1 MRQPLQH
8 ELNDALASVLDE
20 MQLRADE
27 LQSTLEAERAA
38 LDCADAAALDAAGNR
53 KQALMQQL
61 EQLDAERQLLQRQ
74 QPVGEAVRESRWA
87 QVLQVLRHCHAL
99 NQRNGSLVN
108 QRLAQL
114 RQALAILTGHA
125 GESDLYGSSGELHG
139 SLRSKSLAAA

>member
-74 QPVGEAVRESRWA
+74 QPVGDAVRESRWA

-125 GESDLYGSSGELHG
+125 GESELYGSSGELHG

>member
-38 LDCADAAALDAAGNR
+38 LDRADAEALDAAGNR

-74 QPVGEAVRESRWA
+74 QPVGDAVRESRWA

-125 GESDLYGSSGELHG
+125 GESELYGSSGELHG

>member
-8 ELNDALASVLDE
+8 ELNDALASVLAE

-38 LDCADAAALDAAGNR
+38 LDRADAEALDAAGNR

-74 QPVGEAVRESRWA
+74 QPVGDAVRESRWA

-125 GESDLYGSSGELHG
+125 GESELYGSSGELHG

>member
-38 LDCADAAALDAAGNR
+38 LDRADAEALDAAGNR

-125 GESDLYGSSGELHG
+125 GESELYGSSGELHG

>member
-1 MRQPLQH
+1 MKQPLQH

-20 MQLRADE
+20 MQQRADE

-38 LDCADAAALDAAGNR
+38 LDGADAEALDAAGNR

-74 QPVGEAVRESRWA
+74 QPAGNAARESRWA
-87 QVLQVLRHCHAL
+87 QVLVVLRHCHAL

-125 GESDLYGSSGELHG
+125 GETGLYGSSGELHG

>member
-1 MRQPLQH
+1 MKQPLQH

-38 LDCADAAALDAAGNR
+38 LDRADAEALDAAGNR

-74 QPVGEAVRESRWA
+74 QPVGDAVRESRWA

>member
-20 MQLRADE
+20 MQQRADQ

-38 LDCADAAALDAAGNR
+38 LDRADAEALDAAGNH

-61 EQLDAERQLLQRQ
+61 EQLDAERQSLLRE
-74 QPVGEAVRESRWA
+74 QPVGDAVRASRWA

-125 GESDLYGSSGELHG
+125 GEGDLYGSGGELHG

>member
-38 LDCADAAALDAAGNR
+38 LDRADAAALDAAGNR

-74 QPVGEAVRESRWA
+74 QPVGDAVRESRWA

-125 GESDLYGSSGELHG
+125 GESELYGSSGELHG

>member
-20 MQLRADE
+20 MQQRADE

-38 LDCADAAALDAAGNR
+38 LDGADAEALDAAGNR

-74 QPVGEAVRESRWA
+74 QPVGDAVRESRWA
-87 QVLQVLRHCHAL
+87 HVLEVLRRCHAL

-125 GESDLYGSSGELHG
+125 GERELYGSSGELHG

>member
-1 MRQPLQH
+1 MKQPLQH

-38 LDCADAAALDAAGNR
+38 LDRADAEALDAAGNR

-74 QPVGEAVRESRWA
+74 QPVGDAVRESRWA

-125 GESDLYGSSGELHG
+125 GESELYGSSGELHG

>member
-1 MRQPLQH
+1 
-8 ELNDALASVLDE
+8 
-20 MQLRADE
+20 
-27 LQSTLEAERAA
+27 
-38 LDCADAAALDAAGNR
+38 
-53 KQALMQQL
+53 MQQL

>member
-38 LDCADAAALDAAGNR
+38 LDRADAEALDAAGNR

-74 QPVGEAVRESRWA
+74 QPVGDAVRESRWA

-125 GESDLYGSSGELHG
+125 GESELYGSSGELPG

>member
-1 MRQPLQH
+1 MKQPLQH
-8 ELNDALASVLDE
+8 ELNDAIASVLDE
-20 MQLRADE
+20 MQQRADE

-38 LDCADAAALDAAGNR
+38 LDHADAEALDAAGNR

-74 QPVGEAVRESRWA
+74 QPVGDAVRESRWA

-125 GESDLYGSSGELHG
+125 GEGGLYGSSGELHG
-139 SLRSKSLAAA
+139 SLRSRSLAAA

>member
-20 MQLRADE
+20 MQQRAE
-27 LQSTLEAERAA
+27 QLQTTLEAERAA
-38 LDCADAAALDAAGNR
+38 LDIADAPALDAAGSR

-61 EQLDAERQLLQRQ
+61 EQLDAERRLLQRQ
-74 QPVGEAVRESRWA
+74 QPVSDASRESRWA
-87 QVLQVLRHCHAL
+87 QILQVLRHCHAL
-99 NQRNGSLVN
+99 NLRNGSLVN

-125 GESDLYGSSGELHG
+125 GEGELYGSGGELHG

>member
-20 MQLRADE
+20 MQQRADQ
-27 LQSTLEAERAA
+27 LQSTLEAERTA
-38 LDCADAAALDAAGNR
+38 LDHADAEALDAAGNR

-61 EQLDAERQLLQRQ
+61 EQLDAERQSLLRE
-74 QPVGEAVRESRWA
+74 QPVGDAARASRWT
-87 QVLQVLRHCHAL
+87 QILQVLRHCHAL

-125 GESDLYGSSGELHG
+125 GEGDLYGSGGELHG

>member
-1 MRQPLQH
+1 MRQSLQH

-20 MQLRADE
+20 MQQRADQ

-38 LDCADAAALDAAGNR
+38 LDRADAEALDAAGNH

-61 EQLDAERQLLQRQ
+61 EQLDAERQSLLRE
-74 QPVGEAVRESRWA
+74 QPVGDAVRASRWA

-125 GESDLYGSSGELHG
+125 GEGDLYGSGGELHG